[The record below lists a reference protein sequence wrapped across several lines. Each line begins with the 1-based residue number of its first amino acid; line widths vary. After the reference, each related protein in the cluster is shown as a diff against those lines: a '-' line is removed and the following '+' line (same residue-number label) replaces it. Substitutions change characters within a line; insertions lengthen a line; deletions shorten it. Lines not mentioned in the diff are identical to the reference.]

1 MSINLLAIVLS
12 LLIPDMKGVKLNS
25 IGTKLALENANI
37 LVINS
42 KNILQVA
49 DVGLVAIS
57 DSINTRT

>member
-1 MSINLLAIVLS
+1 
-12 LLIPDMKGVKLNS
+12 MKGVKLNS

>member
-1 MSINLLAIVLS
+1 
-12 LLIPDMKGVKLNS
+12 MKGVKLNS
-25 IGTKLALENANI
+25 IGTKFSSYNANI
-37 LVINS
+37 LVISS